1 MTRPRPRTR
10 PRAAPGTGKS
20 PEATRRRI
28 LETAERLFLEHGFD
42 GTSLRMLTAA
52 AGVNLAAVNYHFG
65 GKDEL
70 FRAMLAA
77 RLDPL
82 SRQRI
87 ALLAQYEQAAAGEPL
102 ECETLLNALFV
113 PTLRL
118 AREAKQDGA
127 RIDFLRLLGR
137 AYVDPS
143 PLLRRFLSERYAP
156 AAARFKEAFARTLPG
171 LPKREL
177 SWRLHFMMGAL
188 AYTLAGT
195 DAWKLIAALSSERAM
210 ERGSDGSDA
219 MLLRRLAPFLAAGLK
234 APLPEPHAGEEISI
248 AAPKAPPRRL
258 RIVRRSGET
267 ARP

>member
-1 MTRPRPRTR
+1 MSRS
-10 PRAAPGTGKS
+10 RAQHGNGKS
-20 PEATRRRI
+20 PHATRRRI
-28 LETAERLFLEHGFD
+28 LEAAERLFLEHGFD

-77 RLDPL
+77 RFDPL
-82 SRQRI
+82 NRERI
-87 ALLAQYEQAAAGEPL
+87 ALLAECERAAAGRPL
-102 ECETLLNALFV
+102 ECDELLNALFA

-118 AREAKQDGA
+118 AREAKRDGA
-127 RIDFLRLLGR
+127 RTDFLRLLGR

-143 PLLRRFLSERYAP
+143 PVLRRFLTERYAP
-156 AAARFKEAFARTLPG
+156 MAARFKDAFARTLPG

-195 DAWKLIAALSSERAM
+195 DAWKLIAALSSERAS
-210 ERGSDGSDA
+210 EKGGDESDA

-234 APLPEPHAGEEISI
+234 APLPELEEDGAIDRG
-248 AAPKAPPRRL
+248 AKPPRPRV
-258 RIVRRSGET
+258 VRRNGDA
-267 ARP
+267 ARTQ

>member
-1 MTRPRPRTR
+1 MARPRPNS
-10 PRAAPGTGKS
+10 GNGKS

-28 LETAERLFLEHGFD
+28 LEAAERLFLEHGFD

-65 GKDEL
+65 GKVEL

-77 RLDPL
+77 RFDPL
-82 SRQRI
+82 NRERI
-87 ALLAQYEQAAAGEPL
+87 ALLADHERAAGGRPL
-102 ECETLLNALFV
+102 ACEELLNALFA

-118 AREAKQDGA
+118 AREAKRDGV
-127 RIDFLRLLGR
+127 RTDFLRLLGR

-143 PLLRRFLSERYAP
+143 PVLRRFLSERYAP
-156 AAARFKEAFARTLPG
+156 MAARFKDAFARTLPG

-195 DAWKLIAALSSERAM
+195 DAWKLIAALSSDKASEKGAD
-210 ERGSDGSDA
+210 ESDA

-234 APLPEPHAGEEISI
+234 APLPEMQGDEAIDTPQ
-248 AAPKAPPRRL
+248 RRV
-258 RIVRRSGET
+258 VRRNGDA
-267 ARP
+267 ARA

>member
-1 MTRPRPRTR
+1 MARPRSR
-10 PRAAPGTGKS
+10 PRSTAGDGKS

-28 LETAERLFLEHGFD
+28 LEAAERLFLEHGFD

-65 GKDEL
+65 GKEGL
-70 FRAMLAA
+70 FREMIGA
-77 RLDPL
+77 RFDPL
-82 SRQRI
+82 NRERI
-87 ALLAQYEQAAAGEPL
+87 ALLAEYERAAAGRPL
-102 ECETLLNALFV
+102 ECETLLNALFA

-118 AREAKQDGA
+118 AREAKRDGA
-127 RIDFLRLLGR
+127 RTDFLRLLGR

-143 PLLRRFLSERYAP
+143 PVLRRFLSERYAP
-156 AAARFKEAFARTLPG
+156 AAARFKEAFARTLPD

-195 DAWKLIAALSSERAM
+195 DPWKLIAALSPERAP
-210 ERGSDGSDA
+210 ERGAEESDA
-219 MLLRRLAPFLAAGLK
+219 VLLRRLAPFLAAGLQ
-234 APLPEPHAGEEISI
+234 APLPAGDGEEHSI
-248 AAPKAPPRRL
+248 AATKTPQRRL
-258 RIVRRSGET
+258 RPPGRNGDT